1 MPKKRQ
7 MAANQFAKRFAEIA
21 ADYLETVPVK
31 QRDAKIAALKTR
43 ISKSR
48 RGIRPT
54 SGRSAETP
62 SIPLVAHSRE

>member
-7 MAANQFAKRFAEIA
+7 ISADQFAKKFARIA

-31 QRDAKIAALKTR
+31 QRDARIAALKTR

-54 SGRSAETP
+54 NGRSAETP
-62 SIPLVAHSRE
+62 SIPLVARSRE